1 MTTKPKTLDGY
12 PDIANLWHPEKND
25 GKLPSDYT
33 PGSNLRVWLQC
44 RGCLNC
50 GEVHS
55 WNAQVFNLTAGGP
68 NKDGKGI
75 VCPRC
80 QSRGAKFCSCRAVAK
95 DAALVAEWHEDNPPP
110 ATVALGSN
118 TKQLW
123 RCSKPVQGTDAPC
136 AHVWA
141 TMPKSRSKYRQGCP
155 KCAAGVLG
163 TTRQPPLA
171 DGRPDLLMEWD
182 KDKNGTLSPTDKV
195 TCGSIK
201 LVWWTRKQ
209 CGGSWQATVINR
221 AIRGGGCPKCLEK
234 SRGRPS
240 KSVKK

>member
-1 MTTKPKTLDGY
+1 MSVQCNVGRVHLTRAKDREKDASGSPSLPGMTTKPKTLDGY

-95 DAALVAEWHEDNPPP
+95 DAALVAEWHEDNPSPD
-110 ATVALGSN
+110 TVPLGSN
-118 TKQLW
+118 KKYKW
-123 RCSKPVQGTDAPC
+123 RCPEGHVYEARADTRSGPMNSK
-136 AHVWA
+136 
-141 TMPKSRSKYRQGCP
+141 CP
-155 KCAAGVLG
+155 RCKRDRTHG
-163 TTRQPPLA
+163 
-171 DGRPDLLMEWD
+171 
-182 KDKNGTLSPTDKV
+182 
-195 TCGSIK
+195 
-201 LVWWTRKQ
+201 
-209 CGGSWQATVINR
+209 
-221 AIRGGGCPKCLEK
+221 
-234 SRGRPS
+234 
-240 KSVKK
+240 